1 MEEEKARERLIYS
14 AEEKVEMRKG
24 GWTLDEDSKL
34 IHYISLLGQGRWDS
48 LAHFAGLKRTG
59 KSCRLRWM
67 NYLRPNLRRGKLTP
81 QEQLL
86 ILLLH
91 FRFGNRWAKIAE
103 QLPGRTDNEVKN
115 YWRTKVQKHAKQL
128 HCDVNSLQFRDF
140 LYYQWLPRLTE
151 QIRST
156 SSPQEQLMSS
166 SSSTSHNNSTEVI
179 LENFTFL
186 QAGINEST
194 NITCPINQST
204 PNVAQVTSLIDDNIW
219 NLLSGNWTSS
229 GFEDEFY
236 DLSSTDMAIYSNSQ
250 DQCHSWASAG
260 SEVLLPDET
269 LGLSDV
275 DLWLFP

>member
-1 MEEEKARERLIYS
+1 MEEEKATERLYS
-14 AEEKVEMRKG
+14 AQEKVKMTKG

-67 NYLRPNLRRGKLTP
+67 NYLRPNLRRGELTP

-91 FRFGNRWAKIAE
+91 FRYGNRWAKIAE
-103 QLPGRTDNEVKN
+103 HLPGRTDNEVKN

-140 LYYQWLPRLTE
+140 LHYQWLPRLTE
-151 QIRST
+151 QIRAT
-156 SSPQEQLMSS
+156 SSSQEQLMSS
-166 SSSTSHNNSTEVI
+166 SSSFTSHNNTEVLI
-179 LENFTFL
+179 LENSTFL
-186 QAGINEST
+186 QTGINGST
-194 NITCPINQST
+194 NITCPINHT
-204 PNVAQVTSLIDDNIW
+204 PNVAEVTSLIDDSIW
-219 NLLSGNWTSS
+219 NLSSGNRTS
-229 GFEDEFY
+229 GFEDGFS
-236 DLSSTDMAIYSNSQ
+236 DLSSTDMAVYSNSQ

-269 LGLSDV
+269 LGLNDM

>member
-1 MEEEKARERLIYS
+1 MEEEKATERLYS
-14 AEEKVEMRKG
+14 AQEKVKMTKG

-67 NYLRPNLRRGKLTP
+67 NYLRPNLRRGELTP

-91 FRFGNRWAKIAE
+91 FRYGNRWAKIAE
-103 QLPGRTDNEVKN
+103 HLPGRTDNEVKN

-140 LYYQWLPRLTE
+140 LHYQWLPRLTE
-151 QIRST
+151 QIRAT
-156 SSPQEQLMSS
+156 SSSQEQLMSS
-166 SSSTSHNNSTEVI
+166 SSSFTFHNNTEVLI
-179 LENFTFL
+179 LENSTFL
-186 QAGINEST
+186 QTGINGST
-194 NITCPINQST
+194 NITCPINHT
-204 PNVAQVTSLIDDNIW
+204 PNVAEVTSLIDDNIW
-219 NLLSGNWTSS
+219 NLSSGNRTS
-229 GFEDEFY
+229 GFEDGFS
-236 DLSSTDMAIYSNSQ
+236 DLSSTDMAVYSNSQ

-269 LGLSDV
+269 LGLNDM

>member
-1 MEEEKARERLIYS
+1 MEVEKTTERLYS
-14 AEEKVEMRKG
+14 AQEKVKMTKG

-67 NYLRPNLRRGKLTP
+67 NYLRPNLRRGELTP

-91 FRFGNRWAKIAE
+91 FRYGNRWAKIAE
-103 QLPGRTDNEVKN
+103 HLPGRTDNEVKN

-140 LYYQWLPRLTE
+140 LHYQWLPRLTE
-151 QIRST
+151 QIRAT
-156 SSPQEQLMSS
+156 SSSQEQLMSS
-166 SSSTSHNNSTEVI
+166 SSSFTSHNNTEVLI
-179 LENFTFL
+179 LENSTFL
-186 QAGINEST
+186 QTGINGST
-194 NITCPINQST
+194 NITCPINHT
-204 PNVAQVTSLIDDNIW
+204 PNVAEVTSLIDDNIW
-219 NLLSGNWTSS
+219 NLLSGNRTS
-229 GFEDEFY
+229 GFEDGFS
-236 DLSSTDMAIYSNSQ
+236 DLSSTDMAVYSNSQ
-250 DQCHSWASAG
+250 DQCHSWASVG

-269 LGLSDV
+269 LGLNDM